1 MHVYDLVASNKRR
14 SVLLA
19 LGFIAILAVIGW
31 AVSLIVGLGS
41 WGVLIALVVAGFLAF
56 LSYWKS
62 DSVALAM
69 SRAKPADPQQYRR
82 LHNLVEGLCIAAG
95 LPKPRLYIIE
105 DEAPNAFATGR
116 NPKHAAIAV
125 TTGLLEKMN
134 RVELEG
140 VLAHELSHIKNYDIL
155 VSTLAVTMV
164 GAIALLSDIGIRM
177 LWWNGGRR
185 GRDDRQDNN
194 PLGIILLI
202 VGLVVIILAPLI
214 AQLMQ
219 FAVSRKRESLADLT
233 GVQITRYPPGLI
245 SALEKLKDDSTVVH
259 AASRA
264 TAHLW
269 IEQPTAQ
276 TPEEGR
282 LSRLN
287 RLFDT
292 HPPLEERIAA
302 LREL

>member
-1 MHVYDLVASNKRR
+1 
-14 SVLLA
+14 
-19 LGFIAILAVIGW
+19 
-31 AVSLIVGLGS
+31 
-41 WGVLIALVVAGFLAF
+41 
-56 LSYWKS
+56 
-62 DSVALAM
+62 
-69 SRAKPADPQQYRR
+69 
-82 LHNLVEGLCIAAG
+82 
-95 LPKPRLYIIE
+95 
-105 DEAPNAFATGR
+105 
-116 NPKHAAIAV
+116 
-125 TTGLLEKMN
+125 
-134 RVELEG
+134 
-140 VLAHELSHIKNYDIL
+140 
-155 VSTLAVTMV
+155 
-164 GAIALLSDIGIRM
+164 
-177 LWWNGGRR
+177 
-185 GRDDRQDNN
+185 
-194 PLGIILLI
+194 
-202 VGLVVIILAPLI
+202 
-214 AQLMQ
+214 MQ